1 MRVVSIPIDWNPSL
15 SIFASEN
22 FLQSVGDEY
31 GWLGGIDS
39 TGAVVCFLP
48 YTILYK
54 GPFRLVR
61 FRVETIYTDKML
73 ETEEEKN
80 FLNGVVEYF
89 KSEGMGIIIPATTN
103 SIFKTYPDGAVAV
116 PYGTYIIDLQKSE
129 NEIFSNFNSSHRR
142 KVRKAEKSNI
152 QIQSGLE
159 VTEAAYNLIK
169 IKFKRS
175 RLRFMDYICF

>member
-61 FRVETIYTDKML
+61 FRVETIYTDK
-73 ETEEEKN
+73 
-80 FLNGVVEYF
+80 F
-89 KSEGMGIIIPATTN
+89 
-103 SIFKTYPDGAVAV
+103 
-116 PYGTYIIDLQKSE
+116 
-129 NEIFSNFNSSHRR
+129 
-142 KVRKAEKSNI
+142 NI
-152 QIQSGLE
+152 QNISRWSCC
-159 VTEAAYNLIK
+159 
-169 IKFKRS
+169 RS
-175 RLRFMDYICF
+175 VRYVYY